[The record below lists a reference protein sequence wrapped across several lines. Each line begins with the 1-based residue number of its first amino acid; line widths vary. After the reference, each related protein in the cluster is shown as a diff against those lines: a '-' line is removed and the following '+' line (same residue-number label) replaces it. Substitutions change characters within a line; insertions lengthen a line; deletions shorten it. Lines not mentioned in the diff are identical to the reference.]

1 MAVGAGA
8 GKHAPSCLTL
18 LLLLLATDV
27 ASFSDKPR
35 APPLRPMQDLLQRLE
50 FDTLLAKE
58 GFEFFYREAQ
68 EPCKVGA
75 RWTDANDKI
84 NGTERSLV
92 KALPQHRFAFV
103 TWGPAGAGRVVWHR
117 ERRVDRVFGSGLTP
131 ETRYDDVVAES
142 DAWLRRRK
150 DASAATIARVRDEL
164 TGEGFEALRTASKA
178 ARRRTLAPAL
188 WLDEADALLLADHP
202 DLLVDLVASL
212 PDVALREGIA
222 DELDARG
229 RPLDLRFWLEEF

>member
-103 TWGPAGAGRVVWHR
+103 TWGPAGAGRVVR
-117 ERRVDRVFGSGLTP
+117 GRSRPPTCLCVFSAAS
-131 ETRYDDVVAES
+131 EQQQQQ
-142 DAWLRRRK
+142 RRR
-150 DASAATIARVRDEL
+150 
-164 TGEGFEALRTASKA
+164 
-178 ARRRTLAPAL
+178 RRRQQRRRRQR
-188 WLDEADALLLADHP
+188 
-202 DLLVDLVASL
+202 SSQ
-212 PDVALREGIA
+212 
-222 DELDARG
+222 
-229 RPLDLRFWLEEF
+229 